1 MNDNNVLA
9 QVIEALRDKG
19 QRVLVETTYAS
30 QKASDNSATQDG
42 PQIPTEFGQQKNGTM
57 TNNRA
62 YARSIKI
69 GKISIRKMGN
79 KYIVRT
85 PEAESEFTSNDM
97 FLIWTAALVKYDN
110 PNDTDRILEMLKT
123 NLRDSNLRAI
133 ASKGA
138 VEADKKAAYKN
149 ATAQIESLGVKEQP
163 HLAKYIQSKVLEK
176 K

>member
-30 QKASDNSATQDG
+30 QKASDNSAMQED
-42 PQIPTEFGQQKNGTM
+42 PQIPTEFGQRKNGTI

-69 GKISIRKMGN
+69 GKISIRKMQN

-97 FLIWTAALVKYDN
+97 FLIWAAALIKYDN
-110 PNDTDRILEMLKT
+110 PEDTDRILEILKT
-123 NLRDSNLRAI
+123 NLKDSNLRAI

-138 VEADKKAAYKN
+138 VESDKKSAYKD
-149 ATAQIESLGVKEQP
+149 ATAQIESLGVKEHP
-163 HLAKYIQSKVLEK
+163 HLAQYMQSKALEK